1 VTIGRVIF
9 LQNVKQQD
17 GGIPNIFWSFLF
29 DGVTLEPLV
38 LCV

>member
-1 VTIGRVIF
+1 MTVGGVIF
-9 LQNVKQQD
+9 LQNVKQY
-17 GGIPNIFWSFLF
+17 GGSPKNFWSFLF

>member
-1 VTIGRVIF
+1 MTVGGVIF
-9 LQNVKQQD
+9 LQNVKQQY
-17 GGIPNIFWSFLF
+17 GGSPKIFWSFLF